1 MRGAWAWRVGAAR
14 YAGGFWQTLGVP
26 AGVSDPGAGLRHGGV
41 AGRRGAARPLLARPR
56 RACVRARVPSEA
68 ARLSSLSV
76 LLSLPQLGNPS
87 PGPGGEA
94 TSSRRPGVLREQPGG
109 SAAPGVTVG
118 SWWELL
124 RLEPQDFK
132 GPVSVVF
139 TFRILAKLGKG
150 TILPLTPS
158 HRGRAGE
165 RVSKYRSGAEGA
177 KTLLREVKLLLGTW
191 VQIPLFIRNWRS
203 TFEGHWSQ
211 NQAFLQVSE
220 VHGMGWKFKQLL
232 NPLTENSLP
241 FRTSF
246 TLHIDA
252 VVPLWSLVAFTS
264 RVLGNPGNLCILKST
279 SRGEKA
285 HLIP

>member
-1 MRGAWAWRVGAAR
+1 M
-14 YAGGFWQTLGVP
+14 
-26 AGVSDPGAGLRHGGV
+26 
-41 AGRRGAARPLLARPR
+41 
-56 RACVRARVPSEA
+56 
-68 ARLSSLSV
+68 
-76 LLSLPQLGNPS
+76 
-87 PGPGGEA
+87 
-94 TSSRRPGVLREQPGG
+94 
-109 SAAPGVTVG
+109 G

-139 TFRILAKLGKG
+139 TFRILAKLGEG

-165 RVSKYRSGAEGA
+165 RVSKCRSGAEGA

-211 NQAFLQVSE
+211 DQAFLQVSE

-232 NPLTENSLP
+232 NPLTENSLSS
-241 FRTSF
+241 RTSF

-252 VVPLWSLVAFTS
+252 VVPLWSLVL
-264 RVLGNPGNLCILKST
+264 LGSI
-279 SRGEKA
+279 
-285 HLIP
+285 H